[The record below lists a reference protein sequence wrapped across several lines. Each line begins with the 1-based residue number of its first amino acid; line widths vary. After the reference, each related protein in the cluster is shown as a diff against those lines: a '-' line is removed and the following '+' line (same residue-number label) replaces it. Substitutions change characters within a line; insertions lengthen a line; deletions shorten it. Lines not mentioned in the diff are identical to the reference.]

1 MATKVYYLKFGSG
14 DPATFSGLFPTF
26 VIFNALGSTA
36 LAAPGITEIPA
47 GSGYYQF
54 QYGPTQAILFKA
66 DGGNSLSTNDRFIS
80 GTLDPVQ
87 AVDQQLGYQT
97 DSFGSTATD
106 PASIWGYV
114 KRLQEFF
121 EGDQI
126 FTKASGIWQIFNRGS
141 STLLRTKSLTN
152 TTTSATRTGSS

>member
-1 MATKVYYLKFGSG
+1 MANKIYYLKFGSG

-26 VIFNALGSTA
+26 VIFNAQGVTA
-36 LAAPGITEIPA
+36 LTPPGISEIP
-47 GSGYYQF
+47 SGTGLYQF
-54 QYGPTQAILFKA
+54 QYGPTQAIIFKA
-66 DGGNSLSTNDRFIS
+66 DGGANLAASDRFITA
-80 GTLDPVQ
+80 TLDPVQ

-106 PASIWGYV
+106 PASLWGYV

-126 FTKASGIWQIFNRGS
+126 YTKASAILQIFNRGS
-141 STLLRTKSLTN
+141 TTLLRTKSLTN
-152 TTTSATRTGSS
+152 TTTSATKTGL